1 MEPNSNLSSDL
12 VEQFLLSK
20 CPYTAVHSR
29 TILLWTPSC
38 FIAPCDSG
46 VVSCI
51 FPERHRHLHGAKL
64 ALSQIELLHDLF
76 TQGASAACAPKA
88 KHGILCPKLYNDLQ
102 WEWDIVINW
111 RIWWTKRSK
120 RCRTFWRRVL
130 SSKKAQSWAEQS
142 VLRKTREDADNCL
155 KRALRIVSAL
165 LKSTQAF
172 QNFSSFFTDQNPQNL
187 QRVTRPTK
195 RQCRPCPFKVLSMPA
210 FLKLSP
216 TAKSLHSEYRR
227 AYILAFDTLSVCGQI

>member
-1 MEPNSNLSSDL
+1 MCHDENP
-12 VEQFLLSK
+12 
-20 CPYTAVHSR
+20 HSTFEAMMILICFRLFSFVIKAAIHR
-29 TILLWTPSC
+29 T
-38 FIAPCDSG
+38 
-46 VVSCI
+46 V
-51 FPERHRHLHGAKL
+51 
-64 ALSQIELLHDLF
+64 
-76 TQGASAACAPKA
+76 
-88 KHGILCPKLYNDLQ
+88 
-102 WEWDIVINW
+102 
-111 RIWWTKRSK
+111 
-120 RCRTFWRRVL
+120 
-130 SSKKAQSWAEQS
+130 SSKKAKSWAEQS
-142 VLRKTREDADNCL
+142 VLRKTRQDADNCL